1 VIAGDQ
7 TRPPD
12 RLGLVRALSAAAP
25 SFALLWAADVSVDGS
40 GDLDA
45 AATRADW
52 GAVWQVHKKWALDG
66 QARAVVSC
74 AHVPGLLMMAA
85 IFPGVESF
93 SELDVSDEIFF
104 RARTLFNAEQIATLA
119 IDDRRGFRRVR
130 PGAEGVIVFLMKSLR
145 RGGRPDRGVLGGR
158 GVYEMLDSDPEGA
171 RMAIELLGRPG
182 RHLAHAIETVRA
194 GESGRA
200 DLLRVEASALVGAL
214 RSPKTVARRAWF
226 RARRRGPC
234 PVAAALEGSRR
245 VPSDVDAWLLAVA
258 DRHPVIWG

>member
-1 VIAGDQ
+1 VIAVAQ

-12 RLGLVRALSAAAP
+12 RLGLVRALSAEAP
-25 SFALLWAADVSVDGS
+25 SFALLWAADASVAGS

-52 GAVWQVHKKWALDG
+52 SAVWQVHKKWALDG
-66 QARAVVSC
+66 NARAVVSC

-85 IFPGVESF
+85 IFPDVETF

-171 RMAIELLGRPG
+171 RMAIGLL
-182 RHLAHAIETVRA
+182 
-194 GESGRA
+194 
-200 DLLRVEASALVGAL
+200 ALVGAL

-245 VPSDVDAWLLAVA
+245 VPSDVDAWLRAVA